1 LSERIPSC
9 VEAKAG
15 GVGERQAASGPP
27 RPASSGAAAALV
39 LATVLEAGAALAAG
53 ETKHIQL
60 APPSASAEHTVI
72 QVGPL
77 ALKIR
82 TSSIVLGI
90 TGGPDDG
97 AIFGTTGASFAN
109 ANSFAEARQ
118 SGVYSVAGSARAA
131 LTLSFDLSE
140 FLTNVTAHIPIPLG
154 GGRPVQ
160 AALSLEAGGR
170 LSLNVGSS
178 FGFSSAKAAAP
189 DQPGG
194 HFSMSANA
202 LKPWKRIHLRW
213 RYTFY

>member
-1 LSERIPSC
+1 
-9 VEAKAG
+9 
-15 GVGERQAASGPP
+15 VGERQAATGPR
-27 RPASSGAAAALV
+27 RPGAGGAAAALL
-39 LATVLEAGAALAAG
+39 LALLLSEARAAG

-72 QVGPL
+72 HMGPL

-90 TGGPDDG
+90 ADGPGDG
-97 AIFGTTGASFAN
+97 SIFGTTGGSFAD

-118 SGVYSVAGSARAA
+118 SGVYSVAGAARAA
-131 LTLSFDLSE
+131 LTLSFDVSE
-140 FLTNVTAHIPIPLG
+140 FLSNVTAHIPIPLG
-154 GGRPVQ
+154 GGSRPVQ

-178 FGFSSAKAAAP
+178 FGFSAAKSSAP

-194 HFSMSANA
+194 HFSLSANA
-202 LKPWKRIHLRW
+202 LKPWKRLHLRW

>member
-1 LSERIPSC
+1 MLAIPLG
-9 VEAKAG
+9 EA
-15 GVGERQAASGPP
+15 R
-27 RPASSGAAAALV
+27 
-39 LATVLEAGAALAAG
+39 AAG
-53 ETKHIQL
+53 VTKHIQL

-72 QVGPL
+72 ELGPL

-90 TGGPDDG
+90 AQGPGDG

-109 ANSFAEARQ
+109 ASSFAEARQ
-118 SGVYSVAGSARAA
+118 SGVYSVAGAARAA
-131 LTLSFDLSE
+131 LTLSFDLSD
-140 FLTNVTAHIPIPLG
+140 FLTNVSAHIPIPLGG

-178 FGFSSAKAAAP
+178 FGFSSAKRSAP
-189 DQPGG
+189 DEPGG
-194 HFSMSANA
+194 HFSMSANV
-202 LKPWKRIHLRW
+202 LKPWKRLHLRW

>member
-1 LSERIPSC
+1 M
-9 VEAKAG
+9 G
-15 GVGERQAASGPP
+15 GRQAAWGP
-27 RPASSGAAAALV
+27 RWAGAGSAAAGLV
-39 LATVLEAGAALAAG
+39 LALLLSEARAAG

-72 QVGPL
+72 HVGPL

-90 TGGPDDG
+90 ADGPGDG
-97 AIFGTTGASFAN
+97 AIFGTTGGSLGF

-131 LTLSFDLSE
+131 LTLSFDLSD
-140 FLTNVTAHIPIPLG
+140 FLGDVTAHIPIPLG

-178 FGFSSAKAAAP
+178 FGFSSAKGSAP

>member
-1 LSERIPSC
+1 MALAAFFLAP
-9 VEAKAG
+9 AA
-15 GVGERQAASGPP
+15 QAASNKQI
-27 RPASSGAAAALV
+27 
-39 LATVLEAGAALAAG
+39 T
-53 ETKHIQL
+53 L
-60 APPSASAEHTVI
+60 APPSARADHTLI
-72 QVGPL
+72 HVGPL

-90 TGGPDDG
+90 AGGPGDG
-97 AIFGTTGASFAN
+97 AIFGDDAAALGY

-118 SGVYSVAGSARAA
+118 SGVYTVAGSARAA
-131 LTLSFDLSE
+131 LTLSFDLSD
-140 FLTNVTAHIPIPLG
+140 FLSNVTAHIPIPLG

-178 FGFSSAKAAAP
+178 FGFSSARASAP

>member
-1 LSERIPSC
+1 MSERIANC

-15 GVGERQAASGPP
+15 GVGERQAAWGPHGP
-27 RPASSGAAAALV
+27 EATAAAALM
-39 LATVLEAGAALAAG
+39 LATALGAGAALAAG

-72 QVGPL
+72 HVGPL

-82 TSSIVLGI
+82 TSAIVLGI
-90 TGGPDDG
+90 TGGPGDG

-131 LTLSFDLSE
+131 LTLSFDLSD
-140 FLTNVTAHIPIPLG
+140 FLSNVTGHIPIPLG

-178 FGFSSAKAAAP
+178 FGFSSAKRSAP

-202 LKPWKRIHLRW
+202 LKPWKRLHLRW

>member
-1 LSERIPSC
+1 M
-9 VEAKAG
+9 
-15 GVGERQAASGPP
+15 GERQAAFAPR
-27 RPASSGAAAALV
+27 RPAAIAAAALV
-39 LATVLEAGAALAAG
+39 LALPPSEARAAG

-60 APPSASAEHTVI
+60 APPSASAEHTVVH
-72 QVGPL
+72 VGPL

-90 TGGPDDG
+90 AQGPGDG
-97 AIFGTTGASFAN
+97 AIFGTTGTDLAN
-109 ANSFAEARQ
+109 AASFAEARQ

-140 FLTNVTAHIPIPLG
+140 LLNNVTAHIPIPLG
-154 GGRPVQ
+154 GSRPVQ

-178 FGFSSAKAAAP
+178 FGFSSAKASAP

-194 HFSMSANA
+194 HFSMSANG
-202 LKPWKRIHLRW
+202 LKPWKRLHLRW

>member
-1 LSERIPSC
+1 MLLSEAR
-9 VEAKAG
+9 
-15 GVGERQAASGPP
+15 
-27 RPASSGAAAALV
+27 
-39 LATVLEAGAALAAG
+39 AAG
-53 ETKHIQL
+53 ETRYIQL

-72 QVGPL
+72 KAGPL

-82 TSSIVLGI
+82 TSSIVLGVA
-90 TGGPDDG
+90 GDPEDG
-97 AIFGTTGASFAN
+97 AIFGTSGGSVAF

-131 LTLSFDLSE
+131 LTLTFDLSD
-140 FLTNVTAHIPIPLG
+140 FLNNVTAHIPIPLG

-178 FGFSSAKAAAP
+178 FGFSSAKGSAP
-189 DQPGG
+189 DEPGG
-194 HFSMSANA
+194 HFSISANA
-202 LKPWKRIHLRW
+202 LKPWKRLHLRW

>member
-1 LSERIPSC
+1 MSERILNC

-15 GVGERQAASGPP
+15 GVGERQAAAGPQ
-27 RPASSGAAAALV
+27 RPGATGAAAALV
-39 LATVLEAGAALAAG
+39 LAMLLSEARAAG
-53 ETKHIQL
+53 EVKHIQL
-60 APPSASAEHTVI
+60 APPSASAEHTLVH
-72 QVGPL
+72 VGPL

-90 TGGPDDG
+90 ADGPGDG
-97 AIFGTTGASFAN
+97 AIFGTTGGSLAF

-160 AALSLEAGGR
+160 AALSLEPGGR

-178 FGFSSAKAAAP
+178 FGFSSAKRSAP

-194 HFSMSANA
+194 HFSFSANA
-202 LKPWKRIHLRW
+202 LKPWKRLHLRW

>member
-1 LSERIPSC
+1 LRKRTSSC
-9 VEAKAG
+9 VDAKAG
-15 GVGERQAASGPP
+15 GLGERQAAAGPP
-27 RPASSGAAAALV
+27 GPGATGAATALV
-39 LATVLEAGAALAAG
+39 LAMLLSEARAAG

-72 QVGPL
+72 KVGPL
-77 ALKIR
+77 ALKVR

-90 TGGPDDG
+90 ADGPGDG
-97 AIFGTTGASFAN
+97 AIFGTSGGSVAF

-131 LTLSFDLSE
+131 LTLSFDLSD
-140 FLTNVTAHIPIPLG
+140 FLSNVTAHIPIPLG

-170 LSLNVGSS
+170 LNLNVDSS
-178 FGFSSAKAAAP
+178 FGFSSAKKSAP

-202 LKPWKRIHLRW
+202 LKPWKRLHLRW

>member
-1 LSERIPSC
+1 M
-9 VEAKAG
+9 
-15 GVGERQAASGPP
+15 
-27 RPASSGAAAALV
+27 
-39 LATVLEAGAALAAG
+39 ALAAFLVAPAAQAAG
-53 ETKHIQL
+53 DSKKITL

-72 QVGPL
+72 HVGPL

-82 TSSIVLGI
+82 TSAIVLGI
-90 TGGPDDG
+90 TGGPSDG
-97 AIFGTTGASFAN
+97 AIFGTTGASLAN
-109 ANSFAEARQ
+109 ASSFAEARQ

-140 FLTNVTAHIPIPLG
+140 FLSNVTAHIPIPLG

-178 FGFSSAKAAAP
+178 FGFSSAKASAP

-202 LKPWKRIHLRW
+202 LKPWKRLHLRW

>member
-1 LSERIPSC
+1 MPFLLIPYPHIDP
-9 VEAKAG
+9 V
-15 GVGERQAASGPP
+15 
-27 RPASSGAAAALV
+27 LV
-39 LATVLEAGAALAAG
+39 
-53 ETKHIQL
+53 H
-60 APPSASAEHTVI
+60 
-72 QVGPL
+72 VGPL

-82 TSSIVLGI
+82 TTAIVLGI
-90 TGGPDDG
+90 TGGPSDG

-131 LTLSFDLSE
+131 LTLSFDLSD
-140 FLTNVTAHIPIPLG
+140 FLTNVTAHILIPLG

-178 FGFSSAKAAAP
+178 FGFSSAKSSAP

>member
-1 LSERIPSC
+1 M
-9 VEAKAG
+9 
-15 GVGERQAASGPP
+15 
-27 RPASSGAAAALV
+27 
-39 LATVLEAGAALAAG
+39 ALAAFLVAPAAQAAG
-53 ETKHIQL
+53 DTKKITL

-72 QVGPL
+72 HVGPL

-82 TSSIVLGI
+82 TSAIVLGI
-90 TGGPDDG
+90 TGGPSDG
-97 AIFGTTGASFAN
+97 AIFGTTGASLAN
-109 ANSFAEARQ
+109 ASSFAEARQ

-140 FLTNVTAHIPIPLG
+140 FLSNVTAHIPIPLG

-178 FGFSSAKAAAP
+178 FGFSSAKGSAP

-202 LKPWKRIHLRW
+202 LKPWKRLHLRW

>member
-1 LSERIPSC
+1 MSERILNC

-15 GVGERQAASGPP
+15 GVGERQAALGPP
-27 RPASSGAAAALV
+27 RPGATGAAAAALV
-39 LATVLEAGAALAAG
+39 LAMLLSEARAAG
-53 ETKHIQL
+53 EIKHIQL

-72 QVGPL
+72 EVGPL

-82 TSSIVLGI
+82 TGSIVLGI
-90 TGGPDDG
+90 AQGPGDG
-97 AIFGTTGASFAN
+97 AIFGTTGGSLAF

-118 SGVYSVAGSARAA
+118 AGVYSVAGAARAA
-131 LTLSFDLSE
+131 LTLSFDLSD
-140 FLTNVTAHIPIPLG
+140 FLSNVTAHIPIPLG

-170 LSLNVGSS
+170 LSLNIGSS
-178 FGFSSAKAAAP
+178 FGFSSAKRSAP

-194 HFSMSANA
+194 HLSISANA
-202 LKPWKRIHLRW
+202 LKPWKRLHLRW